1 MSEQLDFGGAA
12 VDPHTSHP
20 PTCHHHTFPLPSTPP
35 VAGYLSLTTAS
46 VSPNMAELFD
56 SYASD
61 FTQLTESIT
70 SKLENEVA
78 SQSGEARKA
87 SLRRVE
93 MEVEEAEEIV
103 SQMEIEISSFPNSLK
118 STYSVKLRGYKA
130 ELDRLSAALRK
141 AMQQSSSSA
150 NRFATSDTTGFN
162 EDLESGR
169 SSYDAQAQR
178 ERLLQGTTTL
188 DDGSR
193 RLQDSHRIALE
204 TEDLGAD
211 ILRDLRG
218 QREQIEN
225 SRDTV
230 SDGPSEKWG
239 TQLVLNHPSSSVRQT
254 PTLTAPLGRC
264 NK

>member
-1 MSEQLDFGGAA
+1 
-12 VDPHTSHP
+12 
-20 PTCHHHTFPLPSTPP
+20 
-35 VAGYLSLTTAS
+35 
-46 VSPNMAELFD
+46 MAELFD

-61 FTQLTESIT
+61 FTQLTDSI
-70 SKLENEVA
+70 SLKLDQDAATQTGEV
-78 SQSGEARKA
+78 RKA
-87 SLRRVE
+87 TLRRVE
-93 MEVEEAEEIV
+93 MEVEEAEEII
-103 SQMEIEISSFPNSLK
+103 SQMEIEIASFPNSIK

-130 ELDRLSAALRK
+130 ELDRLSSSLRK
-141 AMQQSSSSA
+141 AMQQTSA
-150 NRFATSDTTGFN
+150 NRLATTESTGFD

-178 ERLLQGTTTL
+178 QRLLHGTNTL
-188 DDGSR
+188 EDGSR

-230 SDGPSEKWG
+230 SSNNTSYLMRKP
-239 TQLVLNHPSSSVRQT
+239 V
-254 PTLTAPLGRC
+254 
-264 NK
+264 

>member
-1 MSEQLDFGGAA
+1 
-12 VDPHTSHP
+12 
-20 PTCHHHTFPLPSTPP
+20 
-35 VAGYLSLTTAS
+35 
-46 VSPNMAELFD
+46 MAELFD

-70 SKLENEVA
+70 QKLEQDAA
-78 SQSGEARKA
+78 SQTGEVRKA
-87 SLRRVE
+87 TLRRVE

-103 SQMEIEISSFPNSLK
+103 SQMEIEIASFPNSIK

-130 ELDRLSAALRK
+130 ELDRLSSSLRK
-141 AMQQSSSSA
+141 SMQQTSS
-150 NRFATSDTTGFN
+150 NRLATNESTGFN

-169 SSYDAQAQR
+169 SSFDAQAQR
-178 ERLLQGTTTL
+178 QRLLQGTNTL
-188 DDGSR
+188 EDGSR

-230 SDGPSEKWG
+230 SSNGIFVMLRTCLSH
-239 TQLVLNHPSSSVRQT
+239 TTFVLIPA
-254 PTLTAPLGRC
+254 APLG
-264 NK
+264 

>member
-1 MSEQLDFGGAA
+1 
-12 VDPHTSHP
+12 
-20 PTCHHHTFPLPSTPP
+20 
-35 VAGYLSLTTAS
+35 
-46 VSPNMAELFD
+46 MAELFD

-70 SKLENEVA
+70 AKLEQDASSQTGEV
-78 SQSGEARKA
+78 RKA
-87 SLRRVE
+87 TLRRVE
-93 MEVEEAEEIV
+93 MEVEEAEEII
-103 SQMEIEISSFPNSLK
+103 SQMEIEIASFPNSIK

-130 ELDRLSAALRK
+130 ELDRLGSSLRK
-141 AMQQSSSSA
+141 AMQQTSSS
-150 NRFATSDTTGFN
+150 NRLATTESTGFN

-178 ERLLQGTTTL
+178 QRLLQGTNTL
-188 DDGSR
+188 EDGSR

-230 SDGPSEKWG
+230 SPFSDD
-239 TQLVLNHPSSSVRQT
+239 
-254 PTLTAPLGRC
+254 
-264 NK
+264 

>member
-1 MSEQLDFGGAA
+1 
-12 VDPHTSHP
+12 
-20 PTCHHHTFPLPSTPP
+20 
-35 VAGYLSLTTAS
+35 
-46 VSPNMAELFD
+46 MAELFD

-70 SKLENEVA
+70 TKLDKDVA

-87 SLRRVE
+87 TLRRVE
-93 MEVEEAEEIV
+93 MEVEEAEEII
-103 SQMEIEISSFPNSLK
+103 SQMEIEINSFPNSLK

-130 ELDRLSAALRK
+130 ELDRLSASLRK
-141 AMQQSSSSA
+141 SMQQSSSS
-150 NRFATSDTTGFN
+150 NRFATSDSTGFN

-169 SSYDAQAQR
+169 SSFDTQAQR
-178 ERLLQGTTTL
+178 QRLLQGTATL

-230 SDGPSEKWG
+230 S
-239 TQLVLNHPSSSVRQT
+239 L
-254 PTLTAPLGRC
+254 
-264 NK
+264 